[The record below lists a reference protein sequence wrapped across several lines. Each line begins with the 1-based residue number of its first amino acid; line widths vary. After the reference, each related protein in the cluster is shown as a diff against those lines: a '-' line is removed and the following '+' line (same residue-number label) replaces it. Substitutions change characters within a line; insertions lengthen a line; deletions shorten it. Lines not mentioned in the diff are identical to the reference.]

1 MSLSL
6 SISNELAAQARAR
19 EPQIALLEGVPEEAR
34 RVIWRR
40 LVEATDGILS
50 YWSETPSGR
59 AYEPTSALQHTGH
72 APFQPADLAGQPTL
86 NLRRLLG
93 IEARLTVE
101 AAEAFI
107 LGQDREA
114 ALLALRDQCA
124 RLGRLY
130 AELKRRTWAG
140 LALLLDWEL
149 RVQRYRCSSA
159 VASLLWGEAV
169 VPAGALG
176 AGD

>member
-6 SISNELAAQARAR
+6 SDELAAQARAR
-19 EPQIALLEGVPEEAR
+19 EPQAVLLEGVPEEAR

-40 LVEATDGILS
+40 LVEATDGLVN
-50 YWSETPSGR
+50 YWSETPCGR
-59 AYEPTSALQHTGH
+59 AFEPSPALRHTGH
-72 APFQPADLAGQPTL
+72 APFQPADLAGQPLL
-86 NLRRLLG
+86 NLRRLMG

-107 LGQDREA
+107 LGQDRAA
-114 ALLALRDQCA
+114 ALLALREQCA

-140 LALLLDWEL
+140 LALLLLDWEL
-149 RVQRYRCSSA
+149 RVQCYRCSSV

-169 VPAGALG
+169 VPAGARL
-176 AGD
+176 